1 MPIVSRADADEVGQ
15 LIARVFGSTADQRS
29 SAARSLFVEVMDF
42 DASYGTVSLANAASG
57 VALPEYAERVAEL
70 EGVHVVF
77 VQLDTTET
85 DRVRKADASEAA
97 RLVAS
102 QLGDDILL
110 VFVNTSGSQ
119 LHFIHPS
126 FVGSRPTLR
135 RMVVE
140 RDMPRR
146 TAVQQVSNIYW
157 RHRDTGSV
165 RVALEESFDVEPVT
179 KRFFAEYQRVFDHAM
194 DRVEGFG
201 DGAEEQESKKLFVQ
215 TLFDR
220 LMFVYFLQR
229 KGWLVFRGRK
239 DYLEAFWEDHCNRD
253 DSDDFGAKNFHY
265 DRLRL
270 LFFGGLN
277 NYQSQDVTS
286 DPTARNYIG
295 EVPFLN
301 GGLFE
306 ETADEKNRKGM
317 NGTKVPDECI
327 EEIFDKL
334 FGRFNFTV
342 MESTPFDIE
351 VAVDP
356 EMLGKVFEE
365 LVTGRHESGSYYTPR
380 AVVSFMCR
388 EALKGY
394 LGERMPSLGSE
405 VIASFVDDRETSGI
419 SLAAARGI
427 SSALDDFSVID
438 PACGSG
444 AYLLGMMQELV
455 DLHTALYSDRLKSD
469 ARDVYA
475 LKLHI
480 IQRNLYGVD
489 VDEFAVNIAML
500 RLWLSLAIEY
510 DGDTPEP
517 LPNLDFEI
525 VRGDSLLGPDPSGE
539 SGSEMFRFHAHG
551 VGERIAGLKA
561 KYMRAFGPEKA
572 VIKRDIEREETQLR
586 ETLGGAESPAGSV
599 DWRIEFAEVFARGGF
614 DAVVANPPYVVVKDS
629 QLRAMYKEGVYGRM
643 NLYGLFIQRSLQ
655 LMSGG
660 SQLLFINPRTLLTD
674 RYFTN
679 LRKVIKQKTK
689 LRGVVLIADRHNT
702 FDRVLQECIILHLSR
717 NMDARPQPIYSVNTR
732 AISVPTDL
740 NDRQRSVSISSDKVL
755 LGKEYDDSFYIGE
768 SEFDYEVFERMNSV
782 GVKLSHFG
790 IKAETGKI
798 QFDKYRKHVIPAHAE
813 GASRLIWAENIQR
826 YTQRESVRR
835 TGKEWLDKSIK
846 SAIRPNIISSG
857 IVTQRVFANEQPRRI
872 ISTLILPHMI
882 GADDIYSE
890 NHTNFISINKRD
902 VSYEFIL
909 AVLNSSMTEYIFRR
923 LNSNTQVSSGEINKL
938 LFPPIPDPETLTAIT
953 TLVNE
958 LLNLGG
964 VDIKSDAAL
973 KAISCERRLD
983 QLIGSLYGFSPTEV
997 KMIQTRLPS
1006 YERVYGVENDHPSGL
1021 SSLLDAVERIRESV
1035 PKSEWAKLPADGAA
1049 NYKHYLYGHPKD
1061 DE

>member
-1 MPIVSRADADEVGQ
+1 MPIVNRADADEVEQ

-29 SAARSLFVEVMDF
+29 SVARRLFVEVMDF

-57 VALPEYAERVAEL
+57 VALPQYAERVAEL

-85 DRVRKADASEAA
+85 DKVRKADASEAA

-140 RDMPRR
+140 RDLPRR

-179 KRFFAEYQRVFDHAM
+179 RRFFAEYQRVFDHAM

-277 NYQSQDVTS
+277 NYGSQDVTS

-525 VRGDSLLGPDPSGE
+525 VRGDSLLGPDPSPDNYGDLFRNRVHSSASRLAE
-539 SGSEMFRFHAHG
+539 LKSE
-551 VGERIAGLKA
+551 
-561 KYMRAFGPEKA
+561 YMDASTGKDE
-572 VIKRDIEREETQLR
+572 IKEQIEQVQFQLR
-586 ETLGGAESPAGSV
+586 AAIADSPAPEEAV

-614 DAVVANPPYVVVKDS
+614 DAVVANPPYVRQEKIGASKPALRRLYGGSLIARSDLYCYFYIRALQLLREGGTHVFVCSNSWLDVGYGAKLQQYLLSNAHAQTIYESAIERQFSTAQINTIISVIRKSKTGSDDATNFVSLRDEFEAALSDAGQRREMKKTRAELRAAGTDGRKFVGDKWGGKYLRAPDIYHHIMRAYADKLVRLGDEAEVKRGVTTGANAFFYLDAKKIARWGIEDRFLAPVMTSPKESRSLLVDPATLPNKLFMCHENKRVLEGTAALEYIQWGESQGFHLRPSVKARKPWYNLGVRKTARLAMNYMVNTTARTYLFLASVLCDTNFQMFWPICDPES
-629 QLRAMYKEGVYGRM
+629 QLCDSVNSEISQMGINVNGRGNFGGGLIKIQTYETKKLRIVDPSLLAGIDNSRLSSTDWDVLNPSPARRALDNAVFDAV
-643 NLYGLFIQRSLQ
+643 GLTQGERDAVHEAVVELVE
-655 LMSGG
+655 
-660 SQLLFINPRTLLTD
+660 NR
-674 RYFTN
+674 
-679 LRKVIKQKTK
+679 LRKAK
-689 LRGVVLIADRHNT
+689 
-702 FDRVLQECIILHLSR
+702 
-717 NMDARPQPIYSVNTR
+717 SV
-732 AISVPTDL
+732 
-740 NDRQRSVSISSDKVL
+740 
-755 LGKEYDDSFYIGE
+755 
-768 SEFDYEVFERMNSV
+768 
-782 GVKLSHFG
+782 
-790 IKAETGKI
+790 
-798 QFDKYRKHVIPAHAE
+798 
-813 GASRLIWAENIQR
+813 
-826 YTQRESVRR
+826 
-835 TGKEWLDKSIK
+835 
-846 SAIRPNIISSG
+846 
-857 IVTQRVFANEQPRRI
+857 
-872 ISTLILPHMI
+872 
-882 GADDIYSE
+882 
-890 NHTNFISINKRD
+890 
-902 VSYEFIL
+902 
-909 AVLNSSMTEYIFRR
+909 
-923 LNSNTQVSSGEINKL
+923 
-938 LFPPIPDPETLTAIT
+938 
-953 TLVNE
+953 
-958 LLNLGG
+958 
-964 VDIKSDAAL
+964 
-973 KAISCERRLD
+973 
-983 QLIGSLYGFSPTEV
+983 
-997 KMIQTRLPS
+997 
-1006 YERVYGVENDHPSGL
+1006 
-1021 SSLLDAVERIRESV
+1021 
-1035 PKSEWAKLPADGAA
+1035 
-1049 NYKHYLYGHPKD
+1049 
-1061 DE
+1061 